1 MKELK
6 ATEEEEEEKEEEEE
20 EEEEE
25 EDGKE
30 GRSSRWRRP
39 WHMHKRTLPVS
50 DTFEP
55 LNPSRPSAP
64 SPGPRLFLPRTFSAF
79 ARARSFVG

>member
-6 ATEEEEEEKEEEEE
+6 ATEEEK
-20 EEEEE
+20 EEEE

-64 SPGPRLFLPRTFSAF
+64 SAGPRLFLRRTFLAF

>member
-6 ATEEEEEEKEEEEE
+6 ATEEEEEDGEV
-20 EEEEE
+20 E

-55 LNPSRPSAP
+55 LNPSPPPARPRP
-64 SPGPRLFLPRTFSAF
+64 PRGLAFFFLRTFLAF